1 MYSRRNI
8 NVITDSGINCRL
20 SIRINTDFYIR
31 RLDNR
36 NKFCCKIFQ
45 STNCFILDKLIR
57 TREAT
62 PGMIYRFEGKP
73 KFVYQL
79 LDINYKYEYISKKK
93 NS

>member
-1 MYSRRNI
+1 MLEN
-8 NVITDSGINCRL
+8 
-20 SIRINTDFYIR
+20 
-31 RLDNR
+31 
-36 NKFCCKIFQ
+36 IFQ

-79 LDINYKYEYISKKK
+79 LEIDYKYMSIFQKKTCLDYGEMTK
-93 NS
+93 EAEPIFIGCCVLRSP